1 MGGPVK
7 CWCGEMIVRRGKGG
21 RVTRHLRDG
30 CEFRVLV
37 LKDDDGEDCE

>member
-1 MGGPVK
+1 
-7 CWCGEMIVRRGKGG
+7 MIVRRGKGG

>member
-1 MGGPVK
+1 
-7 CWCGEMIVRRGKGG
+7 MIVRRGKRR
-21 RVTRHLRDG
+21 RVTRHRRDE